1 MGIALRNKRDAG
13 AEPERARRRRGERQR
28 DEGIVG
34 MRIALGQLAAAGI
47 GRAPAHGDM
56 RVLAHEQRVEAAL
69 LERARQFVDRDAV
82 IGRKMKGTNQHS
94 PPIQRVMP
102 AAPRSASAIAGG
114 CGTYS
119 MRPRSMSCRTPD
131 GTRAGSDEID
141 ASAARDSVQYPLVP
155 ARGTPRRSRRGD
167 PVAGTQGHWPKTR
180 RALPWIP
187 SKSALR
193 ASIARRRRA

>member
-1 MGIALRNKRDAG
+1 GGGGVLNCLAVPPSADRENEAAARKLVEARHRLGGDDGVTLRNKRDAG
-13 AEPERARRRRGERQR
+13 AELERARRRRGERQR

-47 GRAPAHGDM
+47 GRAPAHRDM

-82 IGRKMKGTNQHS
+82 VGRKMKGANQHS

-102 AAPRSASAIAGG
+102 AAPRAVDVIAGG

-119 MRPRSMSCRTPD
+119 MRPSSMSCRTRD
-131 GTRAGSDEID
+131 ETRAGSDEID
-141 ASAARDSVQYPLVP
+141 ASA
-155 ARGTPRRSRRGD
+155 
-167 PVAGTQGHWPKTR
+167 
-180 RALPWIP
+180 
-187 SKSALR
+187 
-193 ASIARRRRA
+193 